1 MDMFEAAVSVFM
13 FVICVY
19 FSTKGC
25 AGFPKGHKKKANAVT
40 YRYAGFA
47 VRAETP
53 EAQRAV

>member
-13 FVICVY
+13 FVFASI
-19 FSTKGC
+19 FSDKRLRRVSEK
-25 AGFPKGHKKKANAVT
+25 AQKKANAVT

-53 EAQRAV
+53 EA